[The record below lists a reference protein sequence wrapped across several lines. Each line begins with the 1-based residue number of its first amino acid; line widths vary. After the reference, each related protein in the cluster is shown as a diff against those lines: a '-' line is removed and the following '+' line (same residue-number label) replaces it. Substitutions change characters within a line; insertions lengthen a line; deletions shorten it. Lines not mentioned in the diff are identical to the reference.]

1 MEQQKQFEYDGV
13 VYKMTPCN
21 AGAAWAAIKNALKLL
36 QSVQGININATNPDE
51 RSRVGVAVL
60 GAVLANLGDPSVK
73 ALEEIIY
80 KHTVAQT
87 EDGKPYR
94 LSDAF
99 DKHFNQYRSH
109 LLPVL
114 KEGLI
119 YQFSDFF
126 TGGAQ
131 LLNITALQAT
141 NESE

>member
-1 MEQQKQFEYDGV
+1 MESQKQFEIDGV
-13 VYKMTPCN
+13 GYTMTPCN

-36 QSVQGININATNPDE
+36 QSVQGININPANPNE

-60 GAVLANLGDPSVK
+60 GVVLSNLGDPSVK
-73 ALEEIIY
+73 ALEDIIY

-87 EDGKPYR
+87 TDDKPYR

-99 DKHFNQYRSH
+99 DKHFNQYRGH

-119 YQFSDFF
+119 YQFADFF

-141 NESE
+141 GKQE